1 MVKTKRKKLIDEKE
15 RKVEENIITTYMSVV
30 SDFINKRK
38 KKISL

>member
-30 SDFINKRK
+30 DNFIKNRK
-38 KKISL
+38 KKITL